1 MAITIIQSASFTGTA
16 RAYASSYNTQW
27 VETFTFTSA
36 PAANSY
42 LAFAFNSNW
51 GGVFANSVTLGTTQT
66 TTATSGTSGSSLLK
80 IGTGLTVPSGTWIG
94 GPSIKSGA
102 VVNAYNSG
110 TGVATLSL
118 SLGANFSATA
128 NAYTLVNNTGTPIPL
143 YLLDDG
149 NTGAGTNTL
158 PIYASYISSN
168 SSNLNKLIFVWGNGS
183 GFTSSILATAMEIK
197 GTAAPST
204 AANSVKSRYTTAG
217 GIIDSTSAGWVGQ
230 WTGAYQNAT
239 WSGNGTTLT
248 LGGNAF
254 SANIVQPGT
263 YVVASLSSIIPNNV
277 PMFAYSP
284 TTFASTFSGTGSDG
298 TLVLEGQVIEQSASS
313 YGGAQQAGALG
324 LNNWAACPIM
334 TSYPASQQ
342 PWIGVFQAANGQGG
356 SFTQVAATGVN
367 IPTSNTFVIPTTST
381 VTGAL
386 ASGYAVVYTQ
396 SGGIAFNYT
405 SRGSTGFSGCTLANY
420 PSTSFAVN
428 GYSFINYSPNTLT
441 SGITGLFP
449 SGSPTSSNFGGLTL
463 GDSTPSGT
471 SVSPITVVSGG
482 FGGSIYMMMA
492 GYATSGSYTPINL
505 YGTINN
511 SSGGS
516 PNGGIW
522 TLVPSNRNVPKI
534 STTTAENLSKDTK
547 TVQRNRIAQF
557 IQTSVA
563 IAIKVVAWVR
573 FAQAVQVLAS
583 SALKTVACS
592 RFASAVQV
600 LTSSALKTVGHSR
613 VAQAVQIGALRA
625 VRIASHSRF
634 AQVVQIGAS
643 RAVRIVRRS
652 RAAKAVSTG
661 RSLGRRGG
669 SQILLLAKIVQIGG
683 SRVTRAVSRKRSAQS
698 IQNTNVFINRVKT
711 IIKLARTLLVESL
724 SINRRVNRGRKAI
737 VTQPVQAVVTRKVN
751 RGRRGIVTV
760 NYSISTS
767 RRRTSF
773 RRAIAT
779 MVAVGKN
786 IATRPFYIFTTER
799 ATETHTLVSVSETIT
814 NNVDITGEFT
824 NENDLPPSDYN
835 EPGITTPNDF
845 NEPSITTPVDFTE
858 PDWPTGEDVVPT

>member
-16 RAYASSYNTQW
+16 RASVSSYIPQW

-36 PAANSY
+36 PAANDY
-42 LAFAFNSNW
+42 LAFAFNATW
-51 GGVFANSVTLGTTQT
+51 GGVIANSITLGNTQT
-66 TTATSGTSGSSLLK
+66 TTATSGPSGSSLLK
-80 IGTGLTVPSGTWIG
+80 IGTGLTVPNGTWIG
-94 GPSIKSGA
+94 GPSIKSGT
-102 VVNAYNSG
+102 VVNAYNSS

-118 SLGANFSATA
+118 GLGANFSATA

-149 NTGAGTNTL
+149 TTGGGSSTL

-168 SSNLNKLIFVWGNGS
+168 PSSLNKLIFVWGDGAAHS
-183 GFTSSILATAMEIK
+183 GFNNQSIIATAMEIK

-217 GIIDSTSAGWVGQ
+217 GIIDSTSAGYVGQ
-230 WTGAYQNAT
+230 WVGSYDAAT
-239 WSGNGTTLT
+239 WSGDGKTLT
-248 LGGNAF
+248 LGGYAF

-263 YVVASLSSIIPNNV
+263 YVVAAISSVIPNYV
-277 PMFAYSP
+277 PMFAYST
-284 TTFASTFSGTGSDG
+284 TTFASTFSGTGSDYA
-298 TLVLEGQVIEQSASS
+298 LVLEGQVVEQSASS
-313 YGGAQQAGALG
+313 NGGAQQAGAFG
-324 LNNWAACPIM
+324 LNNWASCPIM

-342 PWIGVFQAANGQGG
+342 PWIGVFQALNGQGG

-367 IPTSNTFVIPTTST
+367 IPTSSTFVIPTTST

-386 ASGYAVVYTQ
+386 ASGYAVLYTQ

-405 SRGSTGFSGCTLANY
+405 SRGSTGFSGCTLANSL
-420 PSTSFAVN
+420 STSFAVN
-428 GYSFINYSPNTLT
+428 GYSFINYSPNIST

-449 SGSPTSSNFGGLTL
+449 SGSATSSKFGGLTL

-482 FGGSIYMMMA
+482 YGGSIYMMMA

-534 STTTAENLSKDTK
+534 STTTAENLSNAIEAVKRNRFSLLIQTSIVNAIEA
-547 TVQRNRIAQF
+547 VQRNRF
-557 IQTSVA
+557 SLLIQTSSA
-563 IAIKVVAWVR
+563 IAIKTITKSR
-573 FAQAVQVLAS
+573 LAK
-583 SALKTVACS
+583 AIQT
-592 RFASAVQV
+592 SAV
-600 LTSSALKTVGHSR
+600 LTIRKTLRNRYSKVTQIEVPNVSR
-613 VAQAVQIGALRA
+613 KTFIRRFSTAIFTQTNRLTKRPGLIVVKRSL
-625 VRIASHSRF
+625 IA
-634 AQVVQIGAS
+634 QIGAS
-643 RAVRIVRRS
+643 RA
-652 RAAKAVSTG
+652 
-661 RSLGRRGG
+661 
-669 SQILLLAKIVQIGG
+669 
-683 SRVTRAVSRKRSAQS
+683 TRTVSRKRSAQS
-698 IQNTNVFINRVKT
+698 IQNPNVLINRT
-711 IIKLARTLLVESL
+711 INRIRLAKALLVESL

-737 VTQPVQAVVTRKVN
+737 VTQPVQAVVTRKIN

-767 RRRTSF
+767 RRKTSF

-786 IATRPFYIFTTER
+786 IAIRPFHISTIEQ
-799 ATETHTLVSVSETIT
+799 ATETHTLVSVSETAT
-814 NNVDITGEFT
+814 NNVDTTGEFT

-835 EPGITTPNDF
+835 EPSITTPNDF